1 MSKSFKQA
9 LFSALLVWAV
19 AYPVFGLK
27 LAFSGVTL
35 QVQNASPLT
44 LTIIAV
50 CSVLLFLR
58 VLFAEQISGLR
69 RGSDKPLIPQK
80 TSDFLTQP
88 KTQRWASRRSSYW
101 PSSGHSSGRAVR
113 WTLPR

>member
-9 LFSALLVWAV
+9 LFSAALVWAV

-50 CSVLLFLR
+50 CSVLL
-58 VLFAEQISGLR
+58 
-69 RGSDKPLIPQK
+69 
-80 TSDFLTQP
+80 
-88 KTQRWASRRSSYW
+88 
-101 PSSGHSSGRAVR
+101 
-113 WTLPR
+113 